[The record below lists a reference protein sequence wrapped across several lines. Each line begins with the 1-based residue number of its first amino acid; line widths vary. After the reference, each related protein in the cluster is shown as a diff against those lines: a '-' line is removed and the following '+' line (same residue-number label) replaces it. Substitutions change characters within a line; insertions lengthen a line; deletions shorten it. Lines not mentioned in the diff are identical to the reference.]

1 MPIPL
6 LFIGVAAVTGAFG
19 VGKSVKAG
27 IDIADANNTNKS
39 AEEIV
44 KSASSKI
51 EHCRKNCG
59 EAIESLGERK
69 VQVLNSSI
77 KSFIQEF
84 EKLKNIE
91 LRESTGLNEL
101 QKIVLDRGEFEEL
114 KELQSMATSIAGGLA
129 SGALAGAV
137 TAFGAFGAAGAL
149 ATASTGT
156 AIATLS
162 GAAATNAT
170 LAFFGGGSLAAGGL
184 GVAGGTA
191 VLGGLVAGPA
201 LAVLGL
207 VVGAKASKNKDE
219 AYTNLA
225 KANEFKEEMD
235 AAASLCIGIRKRANM
250 FFRFLVSLNALFEP
264 LIFEMGQTI
273 KLRGTDYRDFSEDE
287 KKTVVEAMAL
297 AGAIK
302 SILDTPILDDD
313 GNLTE
318 ASGKIEELV
327 SMGLNGLEDKK
338 HIVNDEESFH
348 ENYGN
353 AIISKDN
360 KEDALIKEIKQ
371 FICGTVNSLS
381 EKCFEELKARLIGKY
396 ITFSVLDE
404 NEVPADVFSEK
415 LCDYFEKMEIKT
427 SDSFEELIEK
437 YLADWDSLVEDNII
451 SESTPSE
458 EGQLSIVSRAKKYYS
473 HAIEIKEAGKISIKQ
488 ISEFSR
494 IMMCLYMAI
503 IEKNFAEIDDFDYS
517 VQCIDLDRIIDAMH
531 QKKTG
536 GFLMFGGGA
545 KFDTSDRYSMD
556 TGVFVLTIIMYYNI
570 LNQLKNE

>member
-27 IDIADANNTNKS
+27 IDIADANSTNKS
-39 AEEIV
+39 ADEIV
-44 KSASSKI
+44 KNATAKI
-51 EHCRKNCG
+51 EKCRKNCG
-59 EAIESLGERK
+59 DAIENLGERK
-69 VQVLNSSI
+69 VQVLNGSI

-91 LRESTGLNEL
+91 LKESSGLNEL
-101 QKIVLDRGEFEEL
+101 QKLVLDRGEFEEL

-184 GVAGGTA
+184 GMAGGAA

-207 VVGAKASKNKDE
+207 VVGAKASKNRDE

-225 KANEFKEEMD
+225 KAVEFKEQMD

-250 FFRFLVSLNALFEP
+250 FYRFLLSLNAVFEP

-273 KLRGTDYRDFSEDE
+273 KMRGTDYRDFSEDE
-287 KKTVVEAMAL
+287 KKTVVEAMAI

-327 SMGLNGLEDKK
+327 SVGLNGLEDKK
-338 HIVNDEESFH
+338 HIVNDESSFN
-348 ENYGN
+348 ENYGD
-353 AIISKDN
+353 AITKDN
-360 KEDALIKEIKQ
+360 KEGELIKEIKQ
-371 FICGTVNSLS
+371 FICSTVNTLN
-381 EKCFEELKARLIGKY
+381 EKCFEDLKTRLTGDY
-396 ITFSVLDE
+396 ITFSVLDK
-404 NEVPADVFSEK
+404 NEVSADVYSEK
-415 LCDYFEKMEIKT
+415 LCDYFEKLEFKT
-427 SDSFEELIEK
+427 SDTFEELLEK
-437 YLADWDSLVEDNII
+437 YLSDWDSLVEDSII

-458 EGQLSIVSRAKKYYS
+458 EGQPQTVTRAKKYYS
-473 HAIEIKEAGKISIKQ
+473 HAIEIKEAGNISIKQ
-488 ISEFSR
+488 VSEFSR

-503 IEKNFAEIDDFDYS
+503 IEKDFAEIDDFDYAI
-517 VQCIDLDRIIDAMH
+517 QCIDLDRILDAMH
-531 QKKTG
+531 QKKTD

-556 TGVFVLTIIMYYNI
+556 TGFFVLTIIMYYHI
-570 LNQLKNE
+570 QNQQKSE

>member
-6 LFIGVAAVTGAFG
+6 LFIGVAALTGAFG

-27 IDIADANNTNKS
+27 IDMADANSTNKS
-39 AEEIV
+39 ADEIA
-44 KSASSKI
+44 KNASSKI
-51 EHCRKNCG
+51 ENCRKNCG
-59 EAIESLGERK
+59 EAIENLGERK
-69 VQVLNSSI
+69 VQVLDNSI

-91 LRESTGLNEL
+91 LKESSGLNEL
-101 QKIVLDRGEFEEL
+101 QKLVLDRGEFEEL
-114 KELQSMATSIAGGLA
+114 KELQAMASSIAGGLA

-207 VVGAKASKNKDE
+207 VVGAKASKNKEE

-225 KANEFKEEMD
+225 KALEFKEQMD
-235 AAASLCIGIRKRANM
+235 TAASLCMGIRKRANM
-250 FFRFLVSLNALFEP
+250 FYRFLISLNAVFEP
-264 LIFEMGQTI
+264 LIYEMGQTI

-287 KKTVVEAMAL
+287 KKTVIEAL
-297 AGAIK
+297 SIAGAIK

-318 ASGKIEELV
+318 ASGKIEDLV
-327 SMGLNGLEDKK
+327 STKLNGSDDKK
-338 HIVNDEESFH
+338 TTFNEESTFH
-348 ENYGN
+348 ENQGSVTSKGN
-353 AIISKDN
+353 N
-360 KEDALIKEIKQ
+360 EDAPIGDIDK
-371 FICGTVNSLS
+371 FVCNTVSTLS
-381 EKCFEELKARLIGKY
+381 EKCFEDLKTKLVEEY
-396 ITFSVLDE
+396 ITFSILDK
-404 NEVPADVFSEK
+404 NAIPVDVFSEK
-415 LCDYFEKMEIKT
+415 VCDYFEKLELKT
-427 SDSFEELIEK
+427 SDPFVELIEK
-437 YLADWDSLVEDNII
+437 YLSDWDSLVEDNII
-451 SESTPSE
+451 EESAPSE
-458 EGQLSIVSRAKKYYS
+458 EGQPSIVTRAKKFYS
-473 HAIEIKEAGKISIKQ
+473 HAIEIKEAGTITIKQ
-488 ISEFSR
+488 FVEFSR
-494 IMMCLYMAI
+494 IMLCLYMAM
-503 IEKNFAEIDDFDYS
+503 IEKDFAKIEDFDYS
-517 VQCIDLDRIIDAMH
+517 IQCLDLDRIIDAMH
-531 QKKTG
+531 QKKTD

-556 TGVFVLTIIMYYNI
+556 TGVFVLTIIAYYLIQNKQ
-570 LNQLKNE
+570 NP